1 MKIVK
6 GARTQQIIE
15 HFNLFFEPGTYT
27 NDHLQFDKII
37 FYDVAR
43 MVDFPVID
51 IKELK
56 VFYDKEYESM
66 FVVPC
71 CIALKNGDTIYLD
84 CMKIEGIIYQQQIL
98 DNEKLEVIFKKHSP
112 QCGLVFFAIF

>member
-71 CIALKNGDTIYLD
+71 CI
-84 CMKIEGIIYQQQIL
+84 
-98 DNEKLEVIFKKHSP
+98 KKRGYNIS
-112 QCGLVFFAIF
+112 